1 MVFICY
7 GSGLYGGKKV
17 TNPKLYII
25 EMSCIFFQN
34 QLYQKRKKMLSTIS
48 SWEEKGSGEN
58 RNVNSISG
66 EGGGA
71 KIHAHE

>member
-1 MVFICY
+1 M
-7 GSGLYGGKKV
+7 GGKKV